1 MEVAK
6 RILQLREERQ
16 WSEYRLAKE
25 AGISQSTLCNL
36 SSRGN
41 NPSVYT
47 LEKIAGAFGLSLAQ
61 FFNTEDENI
70 AITVEQKQ
78 LLAYWNCLDKL
89 QKVKVLSYMKGML
102 EQ

>member
-25 AGISQSTLCNL
+25 AGISQSTLSNL

-47 LEKIAGAFGLSLAQ
+47 LEKIAGAFGLS
-61 FFNTEDENI
+61 FFDMILKLNKCVFI
-70 AITVEQKQ
+70 QKNSPCVMVPVFP
-78 LLAYWNCLDKL
+78 YKYCRC
-89 QKVKVLSYMKGML
+89 
-102 EQ
+102 